1 MWNCNGTTA
10 FIEYVL
16 SNGKGAN
23 TFFIKTN
30 CYMLNNQLNT
40 SSAAQ
45 LSGTGTSAHETGIIG
60 SSLSLNSNA
69 LRSYTPAG
77 TRRRKASSTSGMRAA
92 LCETLIA
99 LHPGIRRIKIKDF
112 GILFSARIWMRSGRI
127 IHRTAYS
134 LQNLAG
140 LLAEGV
146 CAMEKGG
153 EA

>member
-45 LSGTGTSAHETGIIG
+45 LSGTGTSAHETGIG
-60 SSLSLNSNA
+60 FFTPSSGSNA

-77 TRRRKASSTSGMRAA
+77 TRRRKKSSTTTLRVE
-92 LCETLIA
+92 LCARFLSTYA
-99 LHPGIRRIKIKDF
+99 GIRKITIRDT
-112 GILFSARIWMRSGRI
+112 GIYFHSHIRMHSGRVVY
-127 IHRTAYS
+127 RKAYT
-134 LQNLAG
+134 LHG
-140 LLAEGV
+140 LVALLV
-146 CAMEKGG
+146 KGMDSVS
-153 EA
+153 

>member
-1 MWNCNGTTA
+1 MQNYNVASNAVMSNSNGT
-10 FIEYVL
+10 Y
-16 SNGKGAN
+16 
-23 TFFIKTN
+23 
-30 CYMLNNQLNT
+30 
-40 SSAAQ
+40 
-45 LSGTGTSAHETGIIG
+45 AHETGIIG

-69 LRSYTPAG
+69 LRSYIPAG

-92 LCETLIA
+92 LCETLTA

-146 CAMEKGG
+146 CAIEKGG